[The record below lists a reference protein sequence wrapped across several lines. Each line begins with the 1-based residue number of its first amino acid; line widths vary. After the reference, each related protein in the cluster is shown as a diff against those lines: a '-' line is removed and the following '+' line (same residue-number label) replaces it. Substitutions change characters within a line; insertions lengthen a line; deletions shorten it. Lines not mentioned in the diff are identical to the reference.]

1 MVVGLLSCLNHS
13 CRHLA
18 LVEMSKQQTGLRID
32 RVLFQTV
39 STALRPRETAPG
51 QKRGASL
58 ELTRLVLAAMWARPY
73 DRLGMDPRF
82 FHRPSIGSSQLICR
96 TVARSLPDMAESA
109 PNLSGLS
116 QPIVRR

>member
-1 MVVGLLSCLNHS
+1 MVVGLLSCFSHWS
-13 CRHLA
+13 RHLA

-32 RVLFQTV
+32 RVLFKQFQQLCA
-39 STALRPRETAPG
+39 SRNYARGE
-51 QKRGASL
+51 GASW
-58 ELTRLVLAAMWARPY
+58 ELTKLILAAMWARPY

-82 FHRPSIGSSQLICR
+82 FHRQSIGSSQLICR

>member
-1 MVVGLLSCLNHS
+1 MVSTSV
-13 CRHLA
+13 

-32 RVLFQTV
+32 RVLFKQFQQLC
-39 STALRPRETAPG
+39 ALGETTPRA
-51 QKRGASL
+51 RGGL
-58 ELTRLVLAAMWARPY
+58 VGTKLVLAAMWARPY

-82 FHRPSIGSSQLICR
+82 FHRQSIGYSQLICR
-96 TVARSLPDMAESA
+96 TVSRSLPDMAGSA

>member
-1 MVVGLLSCLNHS
+1 MNSTSC
-13 CRHLA
+13 

-32 RVLFQTV
+32 RVLFKQFQQLCTHEK
-39 STALRPRETAPG
+39 LLLGQEGAP
-51 QKRGASL
+51 S
-58 ELTRLVLAAMWARPY
+58 ELTRLVLAAMWVRPY

-82 FHRPSIGSSQLICR
+82 FHRQSIGSSQLICR
-96 TVARSLPDMAESA
+96 TVPRSFPDMAESA

>member
-1 MVVGLLSCLNHS
+1 MVSISCLF
-13 CRHLA
+13 
-18 LVEMSKQQTGLRID
+18 EMSKQQTGLRID
-32 RVLFQTV
+32 RVLFKQFQQLC
-39 STALRPRETAPG
+39 ALEETTSVREV
-51 QKRGASL
+51 ASL

-82 FHRPSIGSSQLICR
+82 FHRQSIGSSQLICR
-96 TVARSLPDMAESA
+96 TISRSLPDMAESA